1 MIVMSEKSDRLTVL
15 LASKDTFFT
24 EMVLRILHENGYPVV
39 VTESCGEAL
48 EYMLDKE
55 FDFVIMDPDLEPL
68 MGSDAIKI
76 VKKLKPNI
84 PLITVN
90 DESSFETGIKIA
102 ETGVFFR
109 LGKPVDE
116 KMTKDIV
123 KLMEKKK

>member
-1 MIVMSEKSDRLTVL
+1 MLEKPDRLTVL

-24 EMVLRILHENGYPVV
+24 EMVLGILHENGYPVV
-39 VTESCGEAL
+39 VTESCGEVL

-76 VKKLKPNI
+76 VKKLKPNT